1 MTEKKEERGGGEGV
15 VAPHTHVCTHVAHLP
30 KEGEGEQ
37 RTSPRPLVLFIN
49 LSRLFGLMGEIF
61 FS

>member
-37 RTSPRPLVLFIN
+37 GSSGLHPVH
-49 LSRLFGLMGEIF
+49 LSCLLICQDFLG
-61 FS
+61 